1 MTRLAVAGAG
11 WAGEV
16 HAASA
21 AQVPNARLSQILSR
35 TNESA
40 ERVAAEAGTVGVTY
54 RELSSK
60 VEAVVVATTPD
71 HHAEMAAEAVGR
83 GMAVL
88 IEKPLCDTP
97 AETDAL
103 IDLVEGAGVAAG
115 YAENLLFAPVVD
127 VALGHRGTGPLSRLS
142 ITTEQPAPDWGHF
155 LEPLTAGGVLF
166 DLGPHALALALAFAG
181 SEPVGVSCD
190 LASNRADGADDL
202 ATVALRF
209 ADGLTAE
216 LQISWRAESPS
227 WEFEAAGDGLVV
239 RMELLPL
246 MVLELN
252 GEPAT
257 PAATTPLEDFGY
269 VPQLAGLIDVVGGRG
284 GRLCPLG
291 FGRLVLEVIC
301 AGYQSAGHGGAEV
314 PLPYA
319 GPRDVVPLA
328 LWRSE

>member
-21 AQVPNARLSQILSR
+21 AQVPNARLSQVLSR

-60 VEAVVVATTPD
+60 VEAVVVATPPD
-71 HHAEMAAEAVGR
+71 HHAEMAADAIGR

-88 IEKPLCDTP
+88 IEKPLCATVAQAD
-97 AETDAL
+97 EL
-103 IDLVEGAGVAAG
+103 IALVEGANVPAG
-115 YAENLLFAPVVD
+115 YAENLLFAPAVD
-127 VALGHRGTGPLSRLS
+127 VALAHRGTEPLTRLS
-142 ITTEQPAPDWGHF
+142 IRTEQPAPDWGHF
-155 LEPLTAGGVLF
+155 LEPLTDGGVLL
-166 DLGPHALALALAFAG
+166 DLGPHAIALALAFAG
-181 SEPVGVSCD
+181 REPVGISCE

-202 ATVALRF
+202 AAVRIRF
-209 ADGLTAE
+209 ADGLIGE
-216 LQISWRAESPS
+216 LQISWRGESPS
-227 WEFEAAGDGLVV
+227 WEFEAAGEGLVV

-257 PAATTPLEDFGY
+257 PPATTPLEDFGY

-301 AGYQSAGHGGAEV
+301 AGYQSAGRGGVEV
-314 PLPYA
+314 ALPYA

-328 LWRSE
+328 LWRGR